1 MEAGEKAPPW
11 GRRGEEA
18 VGRMARGRARHYCV
32 SGVIG
37 MNSHCHVS
45 RQCLWSRGPYHD
57 LCV

>member
-1 MEAGEKAPPW
+1 MGTE
-11 GRRGEEA
+11 GRGSC
-18 VGRMARGRARHYCV
+18 GQDGQDGQGRAGHYCV
-32 SGVIG
+32 SGIIG